1 MFSKLQETWSESFTS
16 ITSMPTM
23 TPNSSTVGSFD
34 GLGSF
39 GSANL
44 GHSGQRNNLQA
55 RMAASLALLMRKARN
70 ISGSRAW
77 PRLTCTRRMARRS
90 SRGTLCHLLLA
101 SSSLGS
107 SNSSAAAALSVPK
120 SITTTCLDLVGKVLF
135 CCVGASLCHSSHPL
149 LKTSSLSIKI
159 SAFLR
164 GTSIG
169 PACGCGLFMRLA
181 NLETRTNCTS
191 VCPVSCSL
199 SCCVSSCSCS
209 KNCTVYRSWLH
220 CPCQDSPQKF

>member
-23 TPNSSTVGSFD
+23 TQNSSTVGSFD

-77 PRLTCTRRMARRS
+77 PRLTCTRCMARRS

-149 LKTSSLSIKI
+149 LKALSWEEPPLV
-159 SAFLR
+159 LR
-164 GTSIG
+164 
-169 PACGCGLFMRLA
+169 
-181 NLETRTNCTS
+181 
-191 VCPVSCSL
+191 VVV
-199 SCCVSSCSCS
+199 VSSCVLPIS
-209 KNCTVYRSWLH
+209 KQGPIALLSALF
-220 CPCQDSPQKF
+220 PAL